1 MKKITKIMTSMV
13 AILALA
19 ASMSVVSFADGETTD
34 VVDTTITA
42 SEDILD
48 AAASETDG
56 STDNETDDSL
66 DGSIDNEAGED
77 ADGSGE
83 DTDGSGED
91 TDGSGEGTEDDAEIT
106 EDGETDT
113 ENGSTAAGDVDA
125 PTTDDKGSPDT
136 GVAGVAGIAGVAI
149 VAGGV
154 LILTSK
160 KRG

>member
-34 VVDTTITA
+34 VVDTTIAA

-48 AAASETDG
+48 TAASETDG
-56 STDNETDDSL
+56 STDNEIDDSL
-66 DGSIDNEAGED
+66 DGSIDHEAGEDSDGSGED

-83 DTDGSGED
+83 D
-91 TDGSGEGTEDDAEIT
+91 TEDDAEIT

-113 ENGSTAAGDVDA
+113 ENGSTATGDVDA

>member
-34 VVDTTITA
+34 VVDTTIAA

-48 AAASETDG
+48 TAASETDG
-56 STDNETDDSL
+56 STDNEIDDSL
-66 DGSIDNEAGED
+66 DGSIDHEAGED

-83 DTDGSGED
+83 DADGSGED
-91 TDGSGEGTEDDAEIT
+91 TEDDAEIT

-113 ENGSTAAGDVDA
+113 ENGSTATGDVDA

>member
-34 VVDTTITA
+34 VVDTTIAA

-48 AAASETDG
+48 TAASETGG

-66 DGSIDNEAGED
+66 DGSINHEAGED

-91 TDGSGEGTEDDAEIT
+91 TEDDAEIT

-113 ENGSTAAGDVDA
+113 ENGSTAATGDVDA

>member
-34 VVDTTITA
+34 VVDTTIAA

-48 AAASETDG
+48 TAASETDG
-56 STDNETDDSL
+56 STATETDDSL
-66 DGSIDNEAGED
+66 DGSIDHEAGED
-77 ADGSGE
+77 A
-83 DTDGSGED
+83 
-91 TDGSGEGTEDDAEIT
+91 DGSGEGTEDDAEIT

-113 ENGSTAAGDVDA
+113 ENGATAAAGDVDA
-125 PTTDDKGSPDT
+125 STTDDKGSPDT

-154 LILTSK
+154 LVLTSK